1 MAKKVVA
8 TLKSGD
14 SKQYTKVINR
24 VKNSKGSYSFEERVV
39 GKDEAKSFIK

>member
-8 TLKSGD
+8 TLKTGD
-14 SKQYTKVINR
+14 SKQYTKVINM
-24 VKNSKGSYSFEERVV
+24 VKNDKGSYSFEERVV

>member
-14 SKQYTKVINR
+14 SKQYTKVINM
-24 VKNSKGSYSFEERVV
+24 VKNEKGSYSFEERVV
-39 GKDEAKSFIK
+39 GKDEAKNFLK

>member
-14 SKQYTKVINR
+14 SKQYTKVINM
-24 VKNSKGSYSFEERVV
+24 VKNVKGSYSFEERVV
-39 GKDEAKSFIK
+39 GKDEAKSFLK